1 MRYFS
6 LERFHQLIGTYS
18 IDIAVKSNQHERTL
32 KFLIVAKRFTLST
45 HELTLN
51 SKEARVSTVRD
62 ERPRNNLEG
71 PGKYYFE
78 IRFSDFEIF
87 DESYSFTLSEEFD

>member
-1 MRYFS
+1 M
-6 LERFHQLIGTYS
+6 
-18 IDIAVKSNQHERTL
+18 KSNQHERTL
-32 KFLIVAKRFTLST
+32 KFLIVTKRFTLST
-45 HELTLN
+45 QELTLK
-51 SKEARVSTVRD
+51 SKEARVLTVRD
-62 ERPRNNLEG
+62 ERPGNNLEG